1 MFVNVADLL
10 TFCRVSVHLQRVPR
24 HELPKYS
31 CDQPG
36 NLFDET
42 VNETS
47 IRGEIRGVFVDVF
60 EELEQKRH
68 LRVKNGV
75 VELRDIERCVVF
87 EGRLSMGEKVV
98 EGGYKRGFSIRK
110 VEMGGRRRRRVAE
123 RRGERERE
131 REKRNRRREKARRKR
146 KRAIQELDRWLF
158 FPMCNLTCNL
168 TRATNTCDTTRR
180 MPTCLVNG
188 HVSR

>member
-1 MFVNVADLL
+1 M
-10 TFCRVSVHLQRVPR
+10 
-24 HELPKYS
+24 
-31 CDQPG
+31 
-36 NLFDET
+36 FDET

-110 VEMGGRRRRRVAE
+110 VEMGGRRRRRVEYVVLVSKE
-123 RRGERERE
+123 RYALWVLSNQIGIYP
-131 REKRNRRREKARRKR
+131 KKMSFH
-146 KRAIQELDRWLF
+146 D
-158 FPMCNLTCNL
+158 
-168 TRATNTCDTTRR
+168 
-180 MPTCLVNG
+180 
-188 HVSR
+188 